1 MKKIASLAVV
11 SVLVLAAV
19 FPVWAG
25 GSKEPEKIQMKIYTA
40 YPPGDES
47 YVTAMEFAE
56 RIAKHS
62 NSAITAEV
70 FHSGAMGGEKETV
83 QAVKLGDAQGV
94 TSGLLPVTMF
104 TQDYAFFDGIYVFR
118 DFAHFKRVWD
128 GKLGQGIQKILSDN
142 NLRSMGVYLRG
153 MRHLAANKPI
163 RTPEDG
169 KGLKIRTPQL
179 PSMVNTWQAIGLLPT
194 PIALPELF
202 TALQT
207 GVVDCA
213 EGPPSQ
219 MLSYKYQE
227 VQKYLML
234 TGHNVSVAMFLLSE
248 RFLNGLKPEQR
259 ALVEKAAK
267 EAVEAGGAYALKA
280 DKEKLD
286 KLVQGGMTIVEV
298 DKDAFMRKAR
308 PAVEDL
314 FRTQWKIT
322 NIDEILSYMK

>member
-1 MKKIASLAVV
+1 MKLFSRVAGVVGCTILLAV
-11 SVLVLAAV
+11 SL
-19 FPVWAG
+19 FAG
-25 GSKEPEKIQMKIYTA
+25 GASEADTINMKIYTA

-56 RIAKHS
+56 RVEKYS
-62 NSAITAEV
+62 EGSITAEV
-70 FHSGAMGGEKETV
+70 FHSGSMGGEKETV

-104 TQDYAFFDGIYVFR
+104 TQDYAFFDGIYVFK
-118 DFAHFKRVWD
+118 DFNHFKNVWD
-128 GKLGQGIQKILSDN
+128 GKLGKEIQDILLEN

-153 MRHLAANKPI
+153 MRNLSANIPI
-163 RTPEDG
+163 KIPEDG

-179 PSMVNTWQAIGLLPT
+179 PSMVNTWKELGFLPT

-202 TALQT
+202 TSLQT

-227 VQKYLML
+227 VQDYLMF

-248 RFLNGLKPEQR
+248 RFLDSLDADKR
-259 ALVEKAAK
+259 AIVEKAAE
-267 EAVEAGGAYALKA
+267 EAVAAGAEFALKA

-286 KLVQGGMTIVEV
+286 KLIAGGMTPVEV
-298 DKDAFMRKAR
+298 DKDAFMKKAR
-308 PAVEDL
+308 PAVENL
-314 FRTQWKIT
+314 FKTQWNVT
-322 NIDEILSYMK
+322 NVDEILSYMK